1 MESTSN
7 PVYKYLHRIG
17 GSNRFR
23 MTVIIVLLPF
33 LFVVILAYAFLYLAL
48 LLLLALK
55 ANFLFDALKVL
66 TVVNLGSMVFIP
78 SLVLIVAAL
87 FTNRYIAP
95 QYVNLVRITPIP
107 AEQIAK
113 GVIAGV
119 AHHLRPLQ
127 IFNLGVLLS
136 LIPILSHWMGPVGL
150 GIECVS
156 SNCRPLIYIFTTKYG
171 FLPPV
176 IATLFL
182 GFAQAYLHRLA
193 LSTGI
198 WASLRWREAG
208 LYVSGGI
215 VFVSWILITP
225 WAWLVIMT
233 LWGRRARPDWDEVFY
248 LPLLCIIV
256 FYLLDRITRFLVRR
270 VVEKIAV

>member
-33 LFVVILAYAFLYLAL
+33 LFVVVLAYAFLYLAL
-48 LLLLALK
+48 LSLLTSK
-55 ANFLFDALKVL
+55 AKFLFDALKVL
-66 TVVNLGSMVFIP
+66 TVVSLGSMVFIP

-107 AEQIAK
+107 AEQIVK
-113 GVIAGV
+113 GMIAGI
-119 AHHLRPLQ
+119 AYHLRPLQ

-136 LIPILSHWMGPVGL
+136 LISILPYWMGPVGL
-150 GIECVS
+150 GIECVG
-156 SNCRPLIYIFTTKYG
+156 SNCRPVIDVYTTKYG

-182 GFAQAYLHRLA
+182 GLAQAYLYRLA

-208 LYVSGGI
+208 LYVSGAI
-215 VFVSWILITP
+215 VFVSWALITP
-225 WAWLVIMT
+225 WAWLTIMT
-233 LWGRRARPDWDEVFY
+233 LWGRRSNPDWDKVFH

-256 FYLLDRITRFLVRR
+256 FHLLDRITRFLARR